1 MLRARRRALVVAS
14 VFPQP
19 EQLLGALEPVCSQ
32 GRERRTELRSS
43 KATKKRRSF
52 IGIDVSKQL
61 LEVGVHQSNYHY
73 RCPNDPKEF
82 PTLISELISLRPAR
96 IVLEATGGLERP
108 LLQALQTIGLPVVVI
123 NPRQVRDFAK
133 ALGLLAKTDRLDAR
147 VLAHFAA
154 SVQPPVSPIKT
165 LQDTELDALMGRRNQ
180 LSEMLVAEKNRR
192 GSAATKTTRDDIK
205 EHIEWLEE
213 RLKEIDEKL
222 KQQLQ
227 CSAVWQRKDQIL
239 QSVKGIGFVT
249 SMSLLADCPELGQ
262 LNRHQIAKLAGVAPL
277 NRDSGKHRGTRHIY
291 GGRAQ
296 VRGKLYMATLTA
308 IRFNPVLKSFYER
321 LVDNNKLKKVAIV
334 ACMRKLLTIINAMVR
349 DNKLWTVKAPPV
361 SA

>member
-1 MLRARRRALVVAS
+1 M
-14 VFPQP
+14 
-19 EQLLGALEPVCSQ
+19 
-32 GRERRTELRSS
+32 TN
-43 KATKKRRSF
+43 KAITKRRSF
-52 IGIDVSKQL
+52 IGIDVSKEL
-61 LEVGVHQSNYHY
+61 LEVAVHQSDYHF
-73 RCPNDPKEF
+73 RCPNNPKDF
-82 PTLISELISLRPAR
+82 PALISELISLRPAR

-108 LLQALQTIGLPVVVI
+108 LLQALQTMGLPVVVI

-154 SVQPPVSPIKT
+154 AVQPAVSPIKT
-165 LQDTELDALMGRRNQ
+165 QQDTELDALMGRRNQ
-180 LSEMLVAEKNRR
+180 LSDMLTAEKNRR
-192 GSAATKTTRDDIK
+192 GSAATTTTREDIE

-213 RLKEIDEKL
+213 RLEELDEKL
-222 KQQLQ
+222 KQQLE

-277 NRDSGKHRGTRHIY
+277 NRDSGKLRGTRHIY
-291 GGRAQ
+291 GGRSQ
-296 VRGKLYMATLTA
+296 VRCKLYMATLTA
-308 IRFNPVLKSFYER
+308 IRCNPVLKSFYNR
-321 LVDNNKLKKVAIV
+321 LVARNKPKKVAIV
-334 ACMRKLLTIINAMVR
+334 ACMRKLLTIINVMVR
-349 DNKLWTVKAPPV
+349 DNKLWNVEAQPV